1 MENQVQDNDTVEINV
16 GQVFLTLWKHV
27 VLILA
32 VTVICADLGFVY
44 AVFIATPRYSASA
57 SMLVNNKS
65 EANQNTQDITSQ
77 DITAS
82 STLIETY
89 SAILKSHSVLESII
103 KDLNLDYTY
112 DELADEISVESYN
125 NTQVMQITVTDTDR
139 DRALAITREIV
150 KIAPDQIID
159 KAEVGSVKTVD
170 DPWSREEPVYPS
182 IPRFTVIAGL
192 VGFVLICIYL
202 IVKELM
208 NNRFQNEQDVTRIL
222 DLPVLAVI
230 PLEHDETD

>member
-1 MENQVQDNDTVEINV
+1 MERQVNKNDSMEIDLA
-16 GQVFLTLWKHV
+16 QVFYALWKNI

-32 VTVICADLGFVY
+32 VTVICADLGFCY
-44 AVFIATPRYSASA
+44 ANFLATPKYSASA

-65 EANQNTQDITSQ
+65 ENSQNTQDITSQ

-82 STLIETY
+82 SSLIATY

-103 KDLNLDYTY
+103 SDLKLDYTY
-112 DELADEISVESYN
+112 DQLADEITVESYN
-125 NTQVMQITVTDTDR
+125 NTQVMQITVTDTSR
-139 DRALAITREIV
+139 SRALSIVRELV

-170 DPWSREEPVYPS
+170 DPWAREDPVYPS
-182 IPRFTVIAGL
+182 VPRFTVIAGL
-192 VGFVLICIYL
+192 IGFLLVCVYIVL
-202 IVKELM
+202 KELL
-208 NNRFQNEQDVTRIL
+208 NNRFQNEQDVTKIL

-230 PLEHDETD
+230 PLEHDDEK